1 MAASGG
7 KWHTTRKGVRFFQRA
22 GESRQKAY
30 ARKLKRMR
38 EAMRS

>member
-1 MAASGG
+1 MAEAKG